1 MQSLQQAVES
11 GEAGVTAED
20 VVEPLAEVGAPPGVG
35 VLRVPGQ
42 DFISSRIM
50 RDSPLT
56 SSLIVIT
63 ACKGV
68 IVSSS
73 MFDSGCSALMAV

>member
-35 VLRVPGQ
+35 VLRYWAG
-42 DFISSRIM
+42 FY
-50 RDSPLT
+50 
-56 SSLIVIT
+56 
-63 ACKGV
+63 
-68 IVSSS
+68 
-73 MFDSGCSALMAV
+73 